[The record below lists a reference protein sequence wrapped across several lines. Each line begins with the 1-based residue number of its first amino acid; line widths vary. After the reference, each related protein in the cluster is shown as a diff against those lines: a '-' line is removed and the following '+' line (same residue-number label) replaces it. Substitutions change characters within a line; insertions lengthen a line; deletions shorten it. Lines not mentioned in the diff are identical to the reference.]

1 MSLSNHIEELKRK
14 HKSLKN
20 KIANAQ
26 NNLSNNNSDITLM
39 KKMKLKLKEEIY
51 RMEEKYN

>member
-20 KIANAQ
+20 KITNAQ
-26 NNLSNNNSDITLM
+26 NNLSNNHSDITLM
-39 KKMKLKLKEEIY
+39 KKMKLKLKEELY

>member
-1 MSLSNHIEELKRK
+1 MTLSNHIEELKRK
-14 HKSLKN
+14 YKSLKN

>member
-20 KIANAQ
+20 KIASAQ
-26 NNLSNNNSDITLM
+26 NNFMFVDS
-39 KKMKLKLKEEIY
+39 
-51 RMEEKYN
+51 

>member
-39 KKMKLKLKEEIY
+39 KKMKLKLKEKIY